1 MAEQTN
7 IQKPQAPA
15 PKTAPKKEVSSNV
28 GGIKS
33 ASIVILV
40 CFILAVCIYLFVF
53 GAGSNF
59 KDGNNANA
67 RSP

>member
-33 ASIVILV
+33 A
-40 CFILAVCIYLFVF
+40 
-53 GAGSNF
+53 
-59 KDGNNANA
+59 
-67 RSP
+67 